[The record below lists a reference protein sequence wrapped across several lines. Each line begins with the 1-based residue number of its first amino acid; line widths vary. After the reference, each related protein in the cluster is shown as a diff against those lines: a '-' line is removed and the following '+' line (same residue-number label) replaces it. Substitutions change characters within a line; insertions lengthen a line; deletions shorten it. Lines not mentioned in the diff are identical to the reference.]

1 MANNTA
7 FAQFIQEQA
16 DIYRGTGIPVKA
28 SVPERLLIRNVDLKE
43 P

>member
-7 FAQFIQEQA
+7 FAHFIQEQA